1 MVAVA
6 ADKSWE
12 RELHE
17 WFAPFCEALGNKKRR
32 KWAPVYLKGLL
43 GPGER
48 KSIEPMAD
56 RLAPGDQDQLNHF
69 VNQSP
74 WDAAPLAR
82 LLVAK
87 ANDRV
92 GGADSLLIIDDTA
105 LVKKGKMSVGVAHQY
120 CGELGKKANCQS
132 LVSLTLA
139 REDVPVMVG
148 LELFLPK
155 VWIED
160 AERRAKCGVP
170 EAVVFREKWRIAL
183 EKLDR
188 VMEAGAEF
196 GWVTSDVAYGVASQF
211 RQGLIDRGLRYA
223 VGILPTQIVYP
234 ADVKVTMTK
243 GPGRGRPRKH
253 PVPSVEGRSAE
264 AFIAALPKNR
274 WRAVRWRNGT
284 KGPLSARFCAVRVRM
299 GEGRK
304 IAKGK
309 RLPAD
314 LEQWLVCEERKNGE
328 RRYFLSNAPADA
340 PRIELVRAIKGR
352 WSCEQA
358 HQQMKQE
365 LGLDHFEGRSW
376 RGLHHHALLSM
387 IAFCFLQYLR
397 LKTTRKPAAKKGG
410 KNHRVEKG
418 KKAVGQTPRGSSS

>member
-1 MVAVA
+1 MVGVA
-6 ADKSWE
+6 ADESWE

-17 WFAPFCEALGNKKRR
+17 WFAPFSEAFGNKKRR

-43 GPGER
+43 GPGE
-48 KSIEPMAD
+48 
-56 RLAPGDQDQLNHF
+56 QDQLNHF

-74 WDAAPLAR
+74 WDPAPLAC

-87 ANDRV
+87 ANGLV
-92 GGADSLLIIDDTA
+92 GGPDSLVIIDDTA
-105 LVKKGKMSVGVAHQY
+105 LVKKGRMSVGVAHQY

-148 LELFLPK
+148 LRLFLPK
-155 VWIED
+155 AWAED
-160 AERRAKCGVP
+160 ATRRAKCGVP
-170 EAVVFREKWRIAL
+170 EAIAFREKWRLAVD
-183 EKLDR
+183 ELDR

-196 GWVTSDVAYGVASQF
+196 GWVTADVAYGMASPF
-211 RQGLIDRGLRYA
+211 RRNLIDRGLRYA
-223 VGILPTQIVYP
+223 VGILPTQVVYP
-234 ADVKVTMTK
+234 SDVTVRMKK
-243 GPGRGRPRKH
+243 GRGRGRPRKH

-264 AFIAALPKNR
+264 AFIATLPKKR
-274 WRAVRWRNGT
+274 WRAVRWRDGT
-284 KGPLSARFCAVRVRM
+284 KGPLSARFCTVRVRM

-304 IAKGK
+304 IAQGK

-314 LEQWLVCEERKNGE
+314 LEQWLVCEERKNSE
-328 RRYFLSNAPADA
+328 RRYYLSNAPADT

-358 HQQMKQE
+358 HQQLKQE
-365 LGLDHFEGRSW
+365 LGLDHYEGRSW

-397 LKTTRKPAAKKGG
+397 LKRTRKSPARKGE
-410 KNHRVEKG
+410 KNQSVERG
-418 KKAVGQTPRGSSS
+418 KKAVGQTPRGSSA